1 MRRLDIFIMLLMVCG
16 NIAMAI
22 SALCSIS
29 LYKWAQFAMFTF
41 LACLSLGAYYLTK
54 KANENND

>member
-1 MRRLDIFIMLLMVCG
+1 MLLVVCG